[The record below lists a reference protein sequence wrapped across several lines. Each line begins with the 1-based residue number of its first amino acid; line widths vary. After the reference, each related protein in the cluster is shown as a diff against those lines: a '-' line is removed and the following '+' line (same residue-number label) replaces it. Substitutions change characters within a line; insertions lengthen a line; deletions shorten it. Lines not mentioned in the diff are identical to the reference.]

1 MKKWINKLNE
11 LQRMLLLGCV
21 VMVFLCLLSLIPLFV
36 FNQPGWLI
44 GVAIGSIVGIINIL
58 LTYKG
63 SEVGLSTYKTI
74 YFMLFYF
81 IRILLILLSFVLT
94 ALFQFGFIVGENVY
108 FSPISAFDFSLWG
121 DLIGVLPMQIVLVI
135 VMMKEKKNPIT
146 ISENLKK
153 EENK

>member
-1 MKKWINKLNE
+1 MKKWISQLNE
-11 LQRMLLLGCV
+11 LQRMLLLGGI
-21 VMVFLCLLSLIPLFV
+21 VMLFLCLLSLIPLFV
-36 FNQPGWLI
+36 FNQTGWLI
-44 GVAIGSIVGIINIL
+44 GVSIGSTVGIINIL

-63 SEVGLSTYKTI
+63 SEVGLKTYKTF

-81 IRILLILLSFVLT
+81 VRVLLILLSFLLT
-94 ALFQFGFIVGENVY
+94 ALFQFGFIVGENVF

-153 EENK
+153 DEK

>member
-1 MKKWINKLNE
+1 MKKWISQLNE
-11 LQRMLLLGCV
+11 LQRMLLLGGI
-21 VMVFLCLLSLIPLFV
+21 VMLFLCLLSLIPLFV
-36 FNQPGWLI
+36 FNQTGWLI
-44 GVAIGSIVGIINIL
+44 GVSIGSTVGIINIL

-63 SEVGLSTYKTI
+63 SEVGLKTYKTF

-81 IRILLILLSFVLT
+81 VRILLILLSFLLT
-94 ALFQFGFIVGENVY
+94 ALFQFGFIVGENVF

-146 ISENLKK
+146 ISENL
-153 EENK
+153 NKDEK

>member
-1 MKKWINKLNE
+1 MKKWISQLNE
-11 LQRMLLLGCV
+11 LQRMLLLGGI
-21 VMVFLCLLSLIPLFV
+21 VMLFLCLLSLIPLFV
-36 FNQPGWLI
+36 FNQTGWLI
-44 GVAIGSIVGIINIL
+44 GVSIGSTVGIINIL
-58 LTYKG
+58 LPYKG
-63 SEVGLSTYKTI
+63 SEVGLKTYKTF

-81 IRILLILLSFVLT
+81 VRVLLILLSFLLT
-94 ALFQFGFIVGENVY
+94 ALFQFGFIVGENVF

-153 EENK
+153 DEK